1 MLYDRRKRREHCIH
15 GNLEDN
21 LQEALTGYSQRLS
34 PKFKVVFISIL
45 SHSRKGIERR
55 PLSLIHSGT

>member
-15 GNLEDN
+15 SNLEDN

-34 PKFKVVFISIL
+34 PLTKVQ
-45 SHSRKGIERR
+45 KC
-55 PLSLIHSGT
+55 IHEQF

>member
-34 PKFKVVFISIL
+34 PKFKVVFTGNFESF
-45 SHSRKGIERR
+45 SQRH
-55 PLSLIHSGT
+55 